1 MKTDK
6 NQNRIHFT
14 DLQEQENQM
23 HNYWM
28 SISPEERIKNL
39 VQLIRLSF
47 NLKSP
52 NKSNRIYF
60 DSI

>member
-47 NLKSP
+47 NLKSS